1 MAEDRRTDQPTGT
14 SSPGHEPSDLKP
26 RTILI
31 FGIALSVTV
40 LLCFLIANWMFHYF
54 SALQTQ
60 SSPPLSPLAQ
70 QEAPPGPRLQAHAP
84 EDLRKFLAEE
94 ETTLNSYGWVNQQA
108 GIVRIPI
115 DRAMQLLVQRGLP
128 TSGQPAQPAS
138 GQKGQPAASQKA
150 PSAPSQKGQSAPAK
164 QP

>member
-1 MAEDRRTDQPTGT
+1 MTMTEVK
-14 SSPGHEPSDLKP
+14 PGDTPGGPPRSRHELSDLQP

-40 LLCFLIANWMFHYF
+40 LLCLLVANWMFHYF
-54 SALQTQ
+54 AAVQTQ
-60 SSPPLSPLAQ
+60 SSPPLSPLAT

-84 EDLRKFLAEE
+84 EDLRTFRAEE
-94 ETTLNSYGWVNQQA
+94 EATLNSYGWVNRQA

-115 DRAMQLLVQRGLP
+115 DRAMQLLVQRGLQTP
-128 TSGQPAQPAS
+128 GQP
-138 GQKGQPAASQKA
+138 GQP
-150 PSAPSQKGQSAPAK
+150 APAK